1 MHLALGNQDG
11 GMGLSYQVL
20 NGDALTM
27 LKALPSESVNC
38 IVTSPPYYGLRDYGH
53 DGQIG
58 LEQTPQEFIG
68 KLVDVFHECRRVLT
82 KDGTC
87 WVNMGDSYASGGRTY
102 RDADEKL
109 QSRGM
114 SVRPKDAQGIKPK
127 DLLGIP
133 WRLAFALQDDGW
145 YLRQDIIW
153 AKPNPMPESVRDR
166 CTKAHEYIFMLTK
179 SPKYW
184 YDAQAISESASPLS
198 NMTGGPMSGFNV
210 KHCPNNAQPS
220 KKQDALGKSTYTGF
234 NERYASSGGV
244 QTRNARSVWVVAPE
258 PYPGAHFAVFPA
270 EIPKRCIL
278 AGCPENGVVLDPF
291 AGSGT
296 TLAVAVSLGRQ
307 AIGLE
312 LNPEY
317 VALIRERMSGVIPS
331 LFAEATNGS

>member
-1 MHLALGNQDG
+1 M
-11 GMGLSYQVL
+11 SYQVL

-109 QSRGM
+109 QQRGM
-114 SVRPKDAQGIKPK
+114 SVRLKDAQGIKPK

-145 YLRQDIIW
+145 YLRSEIIW
-153 AKPNPMPESVRDR
+153 AKPNPMPESVTDR
-166 CTKAHEYIFMLTK
+166 PTKAHEQIFLLTK
-179 SPKYW
+179 S
-184 YDAQAISESASPLS
+184 A
-198 NMTGGPMSGFNV
+198 
-210 KHCPNNAQPS
+210 
-220 KKQDALGKSTYTGF
+220 
-234 NERYASSGGV
+234 RYAYNAEAIKEPVLDVSLKRAEYKWDCDRPSTKNASMGGQGIHV
-244 QTRNARSVWVVAPE
+244 EKMGNRFVNPNGRNARTVWTIATE
-258 PYPGAHFAVFPA
+258 PYPGAHFAVFPS

>member
-109 QSRGM
+109 QQRGM
-114 SVRPKDAQGIKPK
+114 SVRLKDAQGIKPK

-153 AKPNPMPESVRDR
+153 AKPNPMPESVTDR
-166 CTKAHEYIFMLTK
+166 CTKAHEYIFLLTK
-179 SPKYW
+179 SERYYFDAKAIQERATYPSDGIRVNTPK
-184 YDAQAISESASPLS
+184 
-198 NMTGGPMSGFNV
+198 
-210 KHCPNNAQPS
+210 NA
-220 KKQDALGKSTYTGF
+220 ALGLKP
-234 NERYASSGGV
+234 
-244 QTRNARSVWVVAPE
+244 TREYGHKNGDFRNPRSVWTITPK
-258 PYPGAHFAVFPA
+258 PYPGAHFAVFPPD
-270 EIPKRCIL
+270 IPRRCIL
-278 AGCPENGVVLDPF
+278 AGCPPGGLVLDPF

-296 TLAVAVSLGRQ
+296 TLAIAVSLGRR
-307 AIGLE
+307 AIGVE

-317 VALIRERMSGVIPS
+317 VALIEERMSGVTPS
-331 LFAEATNGS
+331 LFMEGNNGA

>member
-1 MHLALGNQDG
+1 
-11 GMGLSYQVL
+11 LSYQVL

-109 QSRGM
+109 QQRGM
-114 SVRPKDAQGIKPK
+114 SVRLKDAQGIKPK

-145 YLRQDIIW
+145 YLRSEIIW
-153 AKPNPMPESVRDR
+153 AKPNPMPESVTDR
-166 CTKAHEYIFMLTK
+166 PTKAHEQIFLLTK
-179 SPKYW
+179 S
-184 YDAQAISESASPLS
+184 A
-198 NMTGGPMSGFNV
+198 
-210 KHCPNNAQPS
+210 
-220 KKQDALGKSTYTGF
+220 
-234 NERYASSGGV
+234 RYAYNAEAIKEPVLDVSLKRAEYKWDCDRPSTKNASMGGQGIHV
-244 QTRNARSVWVVAPE
+244 EKMGNRFVNPNGRNARTVWTIATE
-258 PYPGAHFAVFPA
+258 PYPGAHFAVFPS

>member
-1 MHLALGNQDG
+1 MAELW
-11 GMGLSYQVL
+11 QVL
-20 NGDALTM
+20 NGDALAM
-27 LKALPSESVNC
+27 LQTLPDESVNC

-53 DGQIG
+53 EGQIG
-58 LEQTPQEFIG
+58 LEQTPQEFI
-68 KLVDVFHECRRVLT
+68 KRLADVFRECRRVLT

-87 WVNMGDSYASGGRTY
+87 WVNMGDSYAANGQRTNNNGEG
-102 RDADEKL
+102 ASTMGWPGQQKQTLNKAAKMKL
-109 QSRGM
+109 PAMRHEL
-114 SVRPKDAQGIKPK
+114 KPK
-127 DLLGIP
+127 DLMGIP

-184 YDAQAISESASPLS
+184 YDASSIKEPVADVSLKRSEYGWDCDRPSTKNAS
-198 NMTGGPMSGFNV
+198 MGGDGIHVAKMGTRFVNPEG
-210 KHCPNNAQPS
+210 
-220 KKQDALGKSTYTGF
+220 
-234 NERYASSGGV
+234 
-244 QTRNARSVWVVAPE
+244 RNARSVWAITTE
-258 PYPGAHFAVFPA
+258 PYPGAHFAVFPT

-278 AGCPENGVVLDPF
+278 AGCPEGGVVLDPF

-296 TLAVAVSLGRQ
+296 TLAVAVSLGRR

-317 VALIRERMSGVIPS
+317 VALIHERLRGTTPS
-331 LFAEATNGS
+331 LFGGEA